1 VDYSRKLAMQS
12 SLDVEMLIQNDL
24 AKALAQTIDK
34 AGFNGAGTSEPTG
47 LLTGPIS
54 TDVAVTAGTP
64 TFAEIANIMAT
75 VEDKIDD
82 IESAK
87 WAMTGEVFWKLAT
100 TATSTGASVFI
111 ADYNT
116 SRVLGA
122 LAIRSGNVTANY
134 GVFGDWTQMVMG
146 MWGNGLD
153 LRVDPYTG
161 SKSGLVSV
169 TGFMDVDVMVR
180 NAEGFAHA
188 DITT

>member
-1 VDYSRKLAMQS
+1 MQS

-54 TDVAVTAGTP
+54 TDCSVTAGTP

-82 IESAK
+82 IENGK
-87 WAMTGEVFWKLAT
+87 WAVTGEVFWKLAT
-100 TATSTGASVFI
+100 TATSAGSSVFV

-116 SRVLGA
+116 SRILGA
-122 LAIRSGNVTANY
+122 MALRSGNVTANY

-153 LRVDPYTG
+153 LRVDPYSG